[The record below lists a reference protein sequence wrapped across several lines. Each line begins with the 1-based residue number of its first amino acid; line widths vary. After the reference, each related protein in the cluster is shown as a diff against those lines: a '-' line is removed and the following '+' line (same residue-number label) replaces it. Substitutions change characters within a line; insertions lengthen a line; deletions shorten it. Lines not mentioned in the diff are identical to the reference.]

1 MKKGL
6 VILIY
11 CKTAMQVA
19 DIFTKQLFQKH
30 FERLRRVLMGHEN
43 WDDMVQRMA
52 LRPIDPPRTG
62 FPDTPRSTDSANTK
76 SEYRRLKAHNG
87 PDLNR
92 LTAVMAYLTAAGLN
106 FGRYA
111 VVTAVI

>member
-1 MKKGL
+1 MRERTNMTTSQSMGGESGL
-6 VILIY
+6 
-11 CKTAMQVA
+11 T
-19 DIFTKQLFQKH
+19 
-30 FERLRRVLMGHEN
+30 LR
-43 WDDMVQRMA
+43 A
-52 LRPIDPPRTG
+52 IDPRLAGPPG
-62 FPDTPRSTDSANTK
+62 TPRSTDSANTK

-92 LTAVMAYLTAAGLN
+92 ITAVMAYLTAAGLN

>member
-1 MKKGL
+1 MPRPSETFCSR
-6 VILIY
+6 VIAKL
-11 CKTAMQVA
+11 
-19 DIFTKQLFQKH
+19 
-30 FERLRRVLMGHEN
+30 RVL
-43 WDDMVQRMA
+43 VA
-52 LRPIDPPRTG
+52 IDPARSGPLRAKDPLNG
-62 FPDTPRSTDSANTK
+62 RFPDTPRSTDSANTK

-92 LTAVMAYLTAAGLN
+92 MTAVMAYLTAAGLN

>member
-1 MKKGL
+1 MDL
-6 VILIY
+6 VRGSLG
-11 CKTAMQVA
+11 AV
-19 DIFTKQLFQKH
+19 
-30 FERLRRVLMGHEN
+30 
-43 WDDMVQRMA
+43 A
-52 LRPIDPPRTG
+52 LRGTDPPQRPPTTQAG
-62 FPDTPRSTDSANTK
+62 STDSANPK

-92 LTAVMAYLTAAGLN
+92 ITAVMAYLTAAGLN